1 MDATL
6 LHLYWNIDKFATKHL
21 SEIFEGLYLTNRA
34 EKIARDFQNDSVE
47 TTKDKYLLTFHPL
60 IMSGG

>member
-6 LHLYWNIDKFATKHL
+6 LHLYWNIDNFATKHL
-21 SEIFEGLYLTNRA
+21 SEIFEGLYLTDRA

-47 TTKDKYLLTFHPL
+47 TTKDKYLLTFHTL
-60 IMSGG
+60 MSGG